1 MTDELTV
8 DTEEQRQQ
16 WIELLE
22 VALGYH
28 NEMTEELDDDDSIT
42 FHAGISRA
50 ILEAIWLIQTWEV
63 EEIDPYESVIKDIS
77 MDKNLPPHHAD
88 LQKRERG
95 EFPPRKEEIEN
106 ESTPYSDD

>member
-1 MTDELTV
+1 MGETMTEETLTVNTDE
-8 DTEEQRQQ
+8 QRKQ

-22 VALGYH
+22 VAVDYH

-63 EEIDPYESVIKDIS
+63 EEVDPYTKVVNDIPKDK
-77 MDKNLPPHHAD
+77 DLPKHSI
-88 LQKRERG
+88 
-95 EFPPRKEEIEN
+95 EFMEKVN
-106 ESTPYSDD
+106 ESTTDSNN

>member
-1 MTDELTV
+1 MTDKLTV

-22 VALGYH
+22 VAVSYH
-28 NEMTEELDDDDSIT
+28 NEMTEEFDDDDSIT

-63 EEIDPYESVIKDIS
+63 EEVDPYASVVDSIS
-77 MDKNLPPHHAD
+77 QDENLV
-88 LQKRERG
+88 EVS
-95 EFPPRKEEIEN
+95 KELVTKAQEIEN
-106 ESTPYSDD
+106 ESTPNSDD

>member
-16 WIELLE
+16 WIQLLE
-22 VALGYH
+22 VAVDYH
-28 NEMTEELDDDDSIT
+28 YEMTEEFDDDDSIT

-63 EEIDPYESVIKDIS
+63 EEVDPYTKVVNDIPKD
-77 MDKNLPPHHAD
+77 KELPKHSEEFMEKVNEHTAD
-88 LQKRERG
+88 S
-95 EFPPRKEEIEN
+95 N
-106 ESTPYSDD
+106 N

>member
-16 WIELLE
+16 WIQLLE
-22 VALGYH
+22 VAVVYH
-28 NEMTEELDDDDSIT
+28 NEMTEEFDDDDSIT

-63 EEIDPYESVIKDIS
+63 EEVDPYASVVDSISQDEKLPQRAKDLVT
-77 MDKNLPPHHAD
+77 KA
-88 LQKRERG
+88 QET
-95 EFPPRKEEIEN
+95 EN
-106 ESTPYSDD
+106 ENTPDSDN

>member
-16 WIELLE
+16 WIQLLE
-22 VALGYH
+22 VAVDYH
-28 NEMTEELDDDDSIT
+28 NEMTEKFDDDDSIT

-63 EEIDPYESVIKDIS
+63 EEVDPYTKVVNDIPKD
-77 MDKNLPPHHAD
+77 
-88 LQKRERG
+88 
-95 EFPPRKEEIEN
+95 
-106 ESTPYSDD
+106 